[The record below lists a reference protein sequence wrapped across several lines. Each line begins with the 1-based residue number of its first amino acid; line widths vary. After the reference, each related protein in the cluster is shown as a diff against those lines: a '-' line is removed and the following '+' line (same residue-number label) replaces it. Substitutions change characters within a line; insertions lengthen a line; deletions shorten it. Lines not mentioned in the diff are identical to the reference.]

1 MRVLAEVLERLG
13 NWPAMSTMSMN
24 IFSSSRPIL
33 SVQALTQLP
42 LVPGLQGGLHQLDA
56 PPPPAGREEPVRD
69 PADTG
74 GAPKTTQR
82 AGEGGGPGPGRGQ
95 TQVGGSL

>member
-42 LVPGLQGGLHQLDA
+42 LVPGLQGGLHQLDEEHHRDVWQESQ
-56 PPPPAGREEPVRD
+56 PASSVGEEIQKV
-69 PADTG
+69 
-74 GAPKTTQR
+74 K
-82 AGEGGGPGPGRGQ
+82 
-95 TQVGGSL
+95 